1 MTYKVQARGENG
13 AVAVIVDDEAQA
25 REKAQELREAMRG
38 DVSVEPA
45 LASPEPA
52 GSVRDADRSETA

>member
-25 REKAQELREAMRG
+25 REKAQELRETMRG

-45 LASPEPA
+45 LASVEPTT
-52 GSVRDADRSETA
+52 SVREADAAEKA

>member
-25 REKAQELREAMRG
+25 REKAQELRETMRG

-45 LASPEPA
+45 LAS
-52 GSVRDADRSETA
+52 SETATSVREADAAEKA

>member
-25 REKAQELREAMRG
+25 REKAQELRETMRG

-45 LASPEPA
+45 LASSEA
-52 GSVRDADRSETA
+52 AASVREADAAEKA